1 MNSNAND
8 WIEHASF
15 GLARVSEDRGDRL
28 RRRIHHLRGEDD
40 SKGRAVA
47 ESLKIGRTISRN
59 RTSTH
64 ISNELRQATRAEGG
78 GDKSVQLL
86 ITLADAG
93 AN

>member
-15 GLARVSEDRGDRL
+15 GLARVSEDRGNRL

-47 ESLKIGRTISRN
+47 ESLKIAPSYKPEPYHHAHFKRIATSYSRRGRR
-59 RTSTH
+59 
-64 ISNELRQATRAEGG
+64 
-78 GDKSVQLL
+78 
-86 ITLADAG
+86 
-93 AN
+93 